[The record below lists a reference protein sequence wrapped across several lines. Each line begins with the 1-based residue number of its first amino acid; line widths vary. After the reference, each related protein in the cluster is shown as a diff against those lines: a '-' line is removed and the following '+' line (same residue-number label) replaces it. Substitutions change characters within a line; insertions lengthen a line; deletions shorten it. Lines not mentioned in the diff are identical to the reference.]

1 MRIFYTIIEVYRNT
15 KDANARNAYLSVF
28 DSAGFLNSGSHMVS
42 GTCVIRTS
50 KDLTATQQNTLTQQV
65 VNALAEV
72 R

>member
-1 MRIFYTIIEVYRNT
+1 
-15 KDANARNAYLSVF
+15 
-28 DSAGFLNSGSHMVS
+28 MVS

-50 KDLTATQQNTLTQQV
+50 KDLTATQQNMLTQQV